1 MILLSH
7 VTEVPL
13 SWWIGMV
20 WRIQDSFT
28 HMSGT
33 LVGMTG
39 RLSSDEIIEQGAY
52 MGTLQHGSLRVDGIS
67 YMAA

>member
-7 VTEVPL
+7 VTEVAL
-13 SWWIGMV
+13 SWWIGMI
-20 WRIQDSFT
+20 WRVQDGFT

-39 RLSSDEIIEQGAY
+39 RSSSDETVEQGAY
-52 MGTLQHGSLRVDGIS
+52 MGTLWHGSLGVDGIS
-67 YMAA
+67 YVTA